1 MAANTLL
8 YTWRDGTEL
17 SGYTPILVSTT
28 IQQLC
33 GWLEKHVLS
42 GDYKPYNVFFSGPMK
57 DNYLISN
64 LSAAFKDMTNYKYST
79 TT

>member
-17 SGYTPILVSTT
+17 NEYTPLLVSTT
-28 IQQLC
+28 VQQLC

-42 GDYKPYNVFFSGPMK
+42 GDYKPYNGFFSGSMK
-57 DNYLISN
+57 NSYLVSK
-64 LSAAFKDMTNYKYST
+64 LSATILVFIHNI
-79 TT
+79 

>member
-1 MAANTLL
+1 
-8 YTWRDGTEL
+8 L

-42 GDYKPYNVFFSGPMK
+42 GDYKPYNVFFSGSLK
-57 DNYLISN
+57 DPYLVGN
-64 LSAAFKDMTNYKYST
+64 LSGSICIYIYIFL
-79 TT
+79 